1 MNIFYLHEDPVQNAK
16 WHIDKH
22 IVKMPIEYAQLMST
36 AHRILDGHM
45 YIGRTANGRRIKRWK
60 LQDERDDILYKASHV
75 NHPSAVWVRESI
87 ENYFQMYKIYM
98 ATLAEFTHRYGKVHG
113 ASKPSMYLMRAPLNI
128 PLVKGTQI
136 PQAMP
141 DYCKVEGDPI
151 TAYRNY
157 YINEKKR
164 FATWKNKEIPE
175 WFMTQNQK
183 DIMTGCYGN
192 YDKTQPLKKDGKKT
206 SNIVSLAE
214 KRKELRE

>member
-36 AHRILDGHM
+36 AHRMLDGHM

-60 LQDERDDILYKASHV
+60 LLDEREDILYKASHV

-113 ASKPSMYLMRAPLNI
+113 ASRPSLYLMRAPLNI
-128 PLVKGTQI
+128 PLVRGTQI

-175 WFMTQNQK
+175 WFMNQNQS
-183 DIMTGCYGN
+183 DIMIGCSG
-192 YDKTQPLKKDGKKT
+192 
-206 SNIVSLAE
+206 S
-214 KRKELRE
+214 

>member
-1 MNIFYLHEDPVQNAK
+1 
-16 WHIDKH
+16 
-22 IVKMPIEYAQLMST
+22 
-36 AHRILDGHM
+36 M

-60 LQDERDDILYKASHV
+60 LLDEREDILYKASHV

-113 ASKPSMYLMRAPLNI
+113 ASRPSLYLMRAPLNI
-128 PLVKGTQI
+128 PLVRGTQI

-175 WFMTQNQK
+175 WFMTQAQSHN
-183 DIMTGCYGN
+183 DTMTGFYGN
-192 YDKTQPLKKDGKKT
+192 YDKTHSGEKT
-206 SNIVSLAE
+206 MNIVNLAE
-214 KRKELRE
+214 KRRELRG

>member
-1 MNIFYLHEDPVQNAK
+1 
-16 WHIDKH
+16 
-22 IVKMPIEYAQLMST
+22 
-36 AHRILDGHM
+36 
-45 YIGRTANGRRIKRWK
+45 
-60 LQDERDDILYKASHV
+60 
-75 NHPSAVWVRESI
+75 
-87 ENYFQMYKIYM
+87 
-98 ATLAEFTHRYGKVHG
+98 
-113 ASKPSMYLMRAPLNI
+113 
-128 PLVKGTQI
+128 
-136 PQAMP
+136 MP

-214 KRKELRE
+214 KRKELKRMKTQEDILKMDMAELTKSYYDLLKRNKELVEENEKLKSQVGDWKNSLWGSHYRQRFHT